1 MRIILSGIA
10 VLKFRGKKLENDLQF
25 ESFAEAL
32 SLRVL
37 LLFCFVFFLIS
48 SEETLLADNS

>member
-10 VLKFRGKKLENDLQF
+10 VLKFRGKNLENDLQF

-32 SLRVL
+32 SLRV
-37 LLFCFVFFLIS
+37 FFFLIS

>member
-32 SLRVL
+32 SLRV
-37 LLFCFVFFLIS
+37 FFFFLIS

>member
-32 SLRVL
+32 SLRV
-37 LLFCFVFFLIS
+37 FFFFFLIS